1 MGQSSRQQTCSGH
14 SGGGPPETDPGEADV
29 EGVTPVKAVEPS
41 LRVEEAAQRQGL
53 WEEQAGPRFGEAWS
67 RWLLRAG
74 SKSRPQ
80 STELGLPCD
89 SAQGFRMASVH
100 AEPRWWPG
108 APERLSPCNIQSRLN
123 LNVYHVAEPE

>member
-1 MGQSSRQQTCSGH
+1 MGQSSRQQTHSGH

-29 EGVTPVKAVEPS
+29 QGVIPVKAVEPS
-41 LRVEEAAQRQGL
+41 LKVEEAAQRQRL
-53 WEEQAGPRFGEAWS
+53 WEEQAGPRLGEAWS

-74 SKSRPQ
+74 GKSRPQ
-80 STELGLPCD
+80 STEVGLPCD

-108 APERLSPCNIQSRLN
+108 ALERLSHCNLQSRLD
-123 LNVYHVAEPE
+123 LNAYHVAELE